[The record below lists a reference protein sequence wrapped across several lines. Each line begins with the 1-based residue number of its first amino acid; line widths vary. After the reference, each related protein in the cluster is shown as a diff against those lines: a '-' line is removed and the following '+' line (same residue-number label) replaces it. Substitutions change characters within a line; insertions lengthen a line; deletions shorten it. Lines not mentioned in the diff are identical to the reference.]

1 MVASI
6 RDSGNIFYSKSATI
20 TTSKRTS
27 FARVDSMN
35 VDDVHEG
42 SPDNY
47 DDVRGLTI
55 LPTKLPLVQIS
66 CLLLKVWLTTLVS
79 RSLMMDFIFYFLFS
93 LYFYFLFLLF
103 YFLFLEQ
110 LGLGFICHTITS
122 VTS

>member
-27 FARVDSMN
+27 FARVDSMD

-47 DDVRGLTI
+47 DNVRGLTI

-66 CLLLKVWLTTLVS
+66 CLLLQVWLTVS
-79 RSLMMDFIFYFLFS
+79 RSLMVDFIFYFLFS
-93 LYFYFLFLLF
+93 LYFSFLFLLF

-110 LGLGFICHTITS
+110 LGLGFICHTVTS